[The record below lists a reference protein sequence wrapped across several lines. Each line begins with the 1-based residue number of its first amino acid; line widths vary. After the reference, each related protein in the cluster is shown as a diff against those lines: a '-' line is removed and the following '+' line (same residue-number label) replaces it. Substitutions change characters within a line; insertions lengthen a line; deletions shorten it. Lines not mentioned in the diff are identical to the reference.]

1 MPAGADKGF
10 TFDPPGA
17 IGLVADDARVLLRF
31 HDPDVTV
38 PPKDEAGALNDL
50 SVPAGAFAPQVVPAA
65 CGNGRDFDGDNTTAL
80 AAKDLAGGSSLATRD
95 LTIMAIVRWNI
106 AQQTNFVDPGVIVC
120 RGDGSS
126 SSSERICYELRLSVV
141 DLATSTG
148 SIALAW
154 QDTSGTMHVQTGAQ
168 FVCPTGF
175 TLLTAT
181 RRWASPTSV
190 VCHYYI
196 GDVLL
201 AEIFSSDGDIAGAT
215 TGTFTLGAHRV
226 GGSLGSFFAGTLD
239 EIAVFDRE
247 MCIEEIA
254 DTWQR
259 ITVFQPLGVQ
269 LFRELHDPGF
279 PASDDPSSDIQLE
292 NRQIGMALGY
302 AASLVENFRRNIL
315 PQRAYGRVLELWE
328 ETVRPVTPGG
338 GSSTGGIDLRRAR
351 VLARLR
357 QRGGSSVPAL
367 QGALTSLLGGFGN
380 LVGGADS
387 SQLEFLAFSNTFTDG
402 FATLNTLAWDM
413 DNASIAS
420 VTATGG
426 VAVFAPD
433 DFGPT
438 PRRIFMQ
445 RAVGGDAKQ
454 AHQIVKLV
462 FTTPFN
468 GSEAGVYFGN
478 AATGGSVQLGLR
490 DVAGSFQVFTEVT
503 SGGVSLGA
511 VSRQTLGGNP
521 AAIWF
526 MLAQTTTDGTWA
538 ASWSTTSASAG
549 FTAPVTFAAPSAMQW
564 AGLYLRPIGTPAGDA
579 VAHFD
584 DHVLQATFGTSP
596 FNAYVLLDRALGFSP
611 DIPGARQ
618 CVGAVKHAFIHGT
631 FITAPKLLC
640 DDPDNGCDQA
650 PLGGF

>member
-17 IGLVADDARVLLRF
+17 IGLVADDARVLLRL
-31 HDPDVTV
+31 HDPDETV
-38 PPKDEAGALNDL
+38 RPKDEAGALQDL
-50 SVPAGAFAPQVVPAA
+50 GVPDDAFAPTVVPAA
-65 CGNGRDFDGDNTTAL
+65 CGNGRNFDGDNTTAL
-80 AAKDLAGGSSLATRD
+80 AAKDLAGGSSMATRD
-95 LTIMAIVRWNI
+95 LTIMAIVSWNI

-126 SSSERICYELRLSVV
+126 SAEQICYELRLSVV

-154 QDTSGTMHVQTGAQ
+154 QDTSGTMHVQAGAQ
-168 FVCPTGF
+168 FVCPDGF

-201 AEIFSSDGDIAGAT
+201 AEITSTDGSIGGST
-215 TGTFTLGAHRV
+215 LGSFTLGAHRV
-226 GGSLGSFFAGTLD
+226 GGTLGSFFAGVVD
-239 EIAVFDRE
+239 ELAVFDRE

-254 DTWQR
+254 CTWQR

-269 LFRELHDPGF
+269 LLRELHDPGF
-279 PASDDPSSDIQLE
+279 PISDDPSSDVQLE
-292 NRQIGMALGY
+292 IRQAGMALGY
-302 AASLVENFRRNIL
+302 AASLAENFRRNIL
-315 PQRAYGRVLELWE
+315 PQHSYGLALELWE
-328 ETVRPVTPGG
+328 QVLRPTRLPTQLPD
-338 GSSTGGIDLRRAR
+338 SGIDARRAR

-367 QGALTSLLGGFGN
+367 ESLLVGLLGG
-380 LVGGADS
+380 ADV
-387 SQLEFLAFSNTFTDG
+387 SQLQFLAGSNTFTDG
-402 FATLNTLAWDM
+402 FTTIDPLRWDM
-413 DNASIAS
+413 DNASFSS
-420 VTATGG
+420 VTAFGG
-426 VAVFAPD
+426 SAVFAPD

-445 RAVGGDAKQ
+445 RSVGGDAKQ
-454 AHQIVKLV
+454 AHQIAKLV

-468 GSEAGVYFGN
+468 GTEAGVFFAN
-478 AATGGSVQLGLR
+478 AATGDSVQVGLR
-490 DVAGSFQVFTEVT
+490 DVAGSFQIFTEIIV
-503 SGGVSLGA
+503 GGVSLGA
-511 VSRQTLGGNP
+511 VSRQTFGGNP
-521 AAIWF
+521 AAIW
-526 MLAQTTTDGTWA
+526 LWLSQTTTDGTWA
-538 ASWSTTSASAG
+538 ASWSTTSGTTG
-549 FTAPVTFAAPSAMQW
+549 FTAPVTFAAPSSMQW
-564 AGLYLRPIGTPAGDA
+564 AGMYLRPIGTPAGDA
-579 VAHFD
+579 VASFD
-584 DHVLQATFGTSP
+584 DHLLFTPLGFTP
-596 FNAYVLLDRALGFSP
+596 FNAYVLLDRALGFVP

-631 FITAPKLLC
+631 FITAPQLLA

-650 PLGGF
+650 PCGGY